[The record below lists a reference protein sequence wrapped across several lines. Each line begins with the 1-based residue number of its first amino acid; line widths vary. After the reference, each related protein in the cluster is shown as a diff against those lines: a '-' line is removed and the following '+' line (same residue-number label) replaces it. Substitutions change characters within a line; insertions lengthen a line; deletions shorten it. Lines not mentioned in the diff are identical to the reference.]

1 MNVDML
7 FICMLVYIEQQFHH
21 VLLSYTQSTLSILLT
36 CLSLF
41 ICLQTFLYA
50 MTTMAF
56 RANIT
61 KLMGQGVPSDTGNM
75 FQQVLSK
82 QQEMLGVK
90 ED

>member
-1 MNVDML
+1 
-7 FICMLVYIEQQFHH
+7 
-21 VLLSYTQSTLSILLT
+21 
-36 CLSLF
+36 
-41 ICLQTFLYA
+41 
-50 MTTMAF
+50 MAF